1 MLNLKR
7 STARAFVVSVR
18 VFGQAKIYESPPKVE
33 STSIRNQLANFAR
46 ESNPAYLNTKI
57 PKPKPQHS
65 TEQTHSN
72 HNQGRRPE
80 YWGSLHTYDMG
91 QCCYFFRTNC
101 ATLTTYIRTDLQRRE
116 YFRLST
122 LTVF

>member
-72 HNQGRRPE
+72 HNQGQRPE
-80 YWGSLHTYDMG
+80 YWGPCTPMTWDNVAI
-91 QCCYFFRTNC
+91 FRTNC